1 MIDFA
6 QLGIN
11 SIQKQIK
18 PRDIFM
24 ALTEKDNKY
33 QYPRDV
39 QGEVWKQWFD
49 VRENKD
55 TIIKMNT
62 GSGKTLVAL
71 LILQSCLNEGVGPAL
86 YVVPDKYLVEQVI
99 SQAKALGIKVTDTEN
114 DLAYQRKKAILVI
127 GIQKLVNGKSIFGL
141 RKENNYSIGS
151 VVIDDMHAC
160 ISCIQEQF
168 SITVPRNNIL
178 YKSLTELFWDDMNKQ
193 AEGRFSE
200 IINSQNTFD
209 NMMVPFWAWQEKI
222 AQVYQILSANKEN
235 DVVKFKFDLIKDCL
249 KLAHCYISTKE
260 VSIIPNCTPIQ
271 KITSFDEGVAEDF
284 KAKYL
289 SLKEQGIKGLVI
301 DLRDNGGGLV
311 AEALKIVDY
320 IVPKDQTALI
330 TVDKEGKEEISKTK
344 EDAIITEPIVLLV
357 NSSSASASEIM
368 AGALKDLKC
377 ATIVGTKTYGKGVIQ
392 QLLTL
397 SNGAGLKITVEE
409 YYTPNKTKINKV
421 GITPDY
427 EILLETSITREPTD
441 ANDTQLNKAKEI
453 LKAKIEN

>member
-1 MIDFA
+1 MEEDNKYIKRQKIYKIIMLMILTAFVTSILTAIYIVKLDGNTQTTNNSGVSSILNVLTSDSNLTKSLKGIETIVKSKYLNESDIDETSA
-6 QLGIN
+6 IDGAIEGYIN
-11 SIQKQIK
+11 SLGDEYAEYIPADKMKEYTEGIMGNFVGIGIYMVK
-18 PRDIFM
+18 N
-24 ALTEKDNKY
+24 TEKDL
-33 QYPRDV
+33 V
-39 QGEVWKQWFD
+39 QVLSPI
-49 VRENKD
+49 RE
-55 TIIKMNT
+55 
-62 GSGKTLVAL
+62 S
-71 LILQSCLNEGVGPAL
+71 PA
-86 YVVPDKYLVEQVI
+86 E
-99 SQAKALGIKVTDTEN
+99 KAGIKAGDLITKVNGVSYTADQMSEMANTIKGEEGSKVTIEVLRGEQILTFEVIREKVNTNPVYSEKLEN
-114 DLAYQRKKAILVI
+114 DI
-127 GIQKLVNGKSIFGL
+127 GYL
-141 RKENNYSIGS
+141 E
-151 VVIDDMHAC
+151 
-160 ISCIQEQF
+160 
-168 SITVPRNNIL
+168 
-178 YKSLTELFWDDMNKQ
+178 
-193 AEGRFSE
+193 
-200 IINSQNTFD
+200 
-209 NMMVPFWAWQEKI
+209 
-222 AQVYQILSANKEN
+222 
-235 DVVKFKFDLIKDCL
+235 
-249 KLAHCYISTKE
+249 
-260 VSIIPNCTPIQ
+260 
-271 KITSFDEGVAEDF
+271 ITSFDEGVAEDF

-330 TVDKEGKEEISKTK
+330 TVDKDGKEEISKTK

>member
-1 MIDFA
+1 MEEDNKYIKRQKIYKIIMLMILTAFVTSILTAIYIVKLDGNTQTTNNSGVSSILNVLTSDSNLTKSLKGIETIVKSKYLNESDIDETSA
-6 QLGIN
+6 IDGAIEGYIN
-11 SIQKQIK
+11 SLGDEYAEYIPADKMKEYTEGIMGNFVGIGIYMVK
-18 PRDIFM
+18 N
-24 ALTEKDNKY
+24 TEKDL
-33 QYPRDV
+33 V
-39 QGEVWKQWFD
+39 QVLSPI
-49 VRENKD
+49 RE
-55 TIIKMNT
+55 
-62 GSGKTLVAL
+62 S
-71 LILQSCLNEGVGPAL
+71 PA
-86 YVVPDKYLVEQVI
+86 E
-99 SQAKALGIKVTDTEN
+99 KAGIKAGDLITKVNGVSYTADQMSEMANTIKGEEGSKVTIEVLRGEQILTFEVTREKVNTNPVYSEKLEN
-114 DLAYQRKKAILVI
+114 DI
-127 GIQKLVNGKSIFGL
+127 GYL
-141 RKENNYSIGS
+141 E
-151 VVIDDMHAC
+151 
-160 ISCIQEQF
+160 
-168 SITVPRNNIL
+168 
-178 YKSLTELFWDDMNKQ
+178 
-193 AEGRFSE
+193 
-200 IINSQNTFD
+200 
-209 NMMVPFWAWQEKI
+209 
-222 AQVYQILSANKEN
+222 
-235 DVVKFKFDLIKDCL
+235 
-249 KLAHCYISTKE
+249 
-260 VSIIPNCTPIQ
+260 
-271 KITSFDEGVAEDF
+271 ITSFDEGVAEDF

-427 EILLETSITREPTD
+427 EILLETSITREPTG

>member
-1 MIDFA
+1 MEEDNKYIKRQKIYKIIMLMILTAFVTSILTAIYRVKLDGNTQTTNNSGVSSILNVLTSDSNLTKSLKGIETIVKSKYLNESDIDETSA
-6 QLGIN
+6 IDGAIEGYIN
-11 SIQKQIK
+11 SLGDEYAEYIPADKMKEYTEGIMGNFVGIGIYMVK
-18 PRDIFM
+18 N
-24 ALTEKDNKY
+24 TEKDL
-33 QYPRDV
+33 V
-39 QGEVWKQWFD
+39 QVLSPI
-49 VRENKD
+49 RE
-55 TIIKMNT
+55 
-62 GSGKTLVAL
+62 S
-71 LILQSCLNEGVGPAL
+71 PA
-86 YVVPDKYLVEQVI
+86 E
-99 SQAKALGIKVTDTEN
+99 KAGIKAGDLITKVNGVSYTADQMSEMANTIKGEEGSKVTIEVLRGEQILTFEVTREKVNTNPVYSEKLEN
-114 DLAYQRKKAILVI
+114 DI
-127 GIQKLVNGKSIFGL
+127 GYL
-141 RKENNYSIGS
+141 E
-151 VVIDDMHAC
+151 
-160 ISCIQEQF
+160 
-168 SITVPRNNIL
+168 
-178 YKSLTELFWDDMNKQ
+178 
-193 AEGRFSE
+193 
-200 IINSQNTFD
+200 
-209 NMMVPFWAWQEKI
+209 
-222 AQVYQILSANKEN
+222 
-235 DVVKFKFDLIKDCL
+235 
-249 KLAHCYISTKE
+249 
-260 VSIIPNCTPIQ
+260 
-271 KITSFDEGVAEDF
+271 ITSFDEGVAEDF

-330 TVDKEGKEEISKTK
+330 TVDKDGKEEISKTK

>member
-1 MIDFA
+1 MEEDNKYIKRQKIYKIIMLMILTAFVTSILTAIYIVKLDGNTQTTNNSGVSSILNVLTSDSNLTKSLKGIETIVKSKYLNESDIDETSA
-6 QLGIN
+6 IDGAIEGYIN
-11 SIQKQIK
+11 SLGDEYAEYIPADKMKEYTEGIMGNFVGIGIYMVK
-18 PRDIFM
+18 N
-24 ALTEKDNKY
+24 TEKDL
-33 QYPRDV
+33 V
-39 QGEVWKQWFD
+39 QVLSPI
-49 VRENKD
+49 RE
-55 TIIKMNT
+55 
-62 GSGKTLVAL
+62 S
-71 LILQSCLNEGVGPAL
+71 PA
-86 YVVPDKYLVEQVI
+86 E
-99 SQAKALGIKVTDTEN
+99 KAGIKAGDLMTKVNGVSYTADQMSEMANTIKGEEGSKVTIEVLRGEQILTFEVIREKVNTNPVYSEKLEN
-114 DLAYQRKKAILVI
+114 DI
-127 GIQKLVNGKSIFGL
+127 GYL
-141 RKENNYSIGS
+141 E
-151 VVIDDMHAC
+151 
-160 ISCIQEQF
+160 
-168 SITVPRNNIL
+168 
-178 YKSLTELFWDDMNKQ
+178 
-193 AEGRFSE
+193 
-200 IINSQNTFD
+200 
-209 NMMVPFWAWQEKI
+209 
-222 AQVYQILSANKEN
+222 
-235 DVVKFKFDLIKDCL
+235 
-249 KLAHCYISTKE
+249 
-260 VSIIPNCTPIQ
+260 
-271 KITSFDEGVAEDF
+271 ITSFDEGVAEDF

-330 TVDKEGKEEISKTK
+330 TVDKDGKEEISKTK

>member
-1 MIDFA
+1 MEEDNKYIKRQKIYKIIMLMILTAFVTSILTAIYIVKLDGNTQTTNNSGVSSILNVLTSDSNLTKSLKGIETIVKSKYLNESDIDETSA
-6 QLGIN
+6 IDGAIEGYIN
-11 SIQKQIK
+11 SLGDEYAEYIPADKMKEYTEGIMGNFVGIGIYMVK
-18 PRDIFM
+18 N
-24 ALTEKDNKY
+24 TEKDL
-33 QYPRDV
+33 V
-39 QGEVWKQWFD
+39 QVLSPI
-49 VRENKD
+49 RE
-55 TIIKMNT
+55 
-62 GSGKTLVAL
+62 S
-71 LILQSCLNEGVGPAL
+71 PA
-86 YVVPDKYLVEQVI
+86 E
-99 SQAKALGIKVTDTEN
+99 KAGIKAGDLITKVNGVSYTSDQMSEMANTIKGEEGSKVTIEVLRGEQILTFEVTREKVNTNPVYSEKLEN
-114 DLAYQRKKAILVI
+114 DI
-127 GIQKLVNGKSIFGL
+127 GYL
-141 RKENNYSIGS
+141 E
-151 VVIDDMHAC
+151 
-160 ISCIQEQF
+160 
-168 SITVPRNNIL
+168 
-178 YKSLTELFWDDMNKQ
+178 
-193 AEGRFSE
+193 
-200 IINSQNTFD
+200 
-209 NMMVPFWAWQEKI
+209 
-222 AQVYQILSANKEN
+222 
-235 DVVKFKFDLIKDCL
+235 
-249 KLAHCYISTKE
+249 
-260 VSIIPNCTPIQ
+260 
-271 KITSFDEGVAEDF
+271 ITSFDEGVAEDF

-330 TVDKEGKEEISKTK
+330 TVDKDGKEEISKTK

-368 AGALKDLKC
+368 AGALKDLKS

>member
-1 MIDFA
+1 MEEDNKYIKRQKIYKIIMLMILTAFVTSILTAIYIVKLDGNTQTTNNSGVSSILNVLTSDSNLTKSLKGIETIVKSKYLNESDIDETSA
-6 QLGIN
+6 IDGAIEGYIN
-11 SIQKQIK
+11 SLGDEYAEYIPADKMKEYTEGIMGNFVGIGIYMVK
-18 PRDIFM
+18 N
-24 ALTEKDNKY
+24 TEKDL
-33 QYPRDV
+33 V
-39 QGEVWKQWFD
+39 QVLSPI
-49 VRENKD
+49 RE
-55 TIIKMNT
+55 
-62 GSGKTLVAL
+62 S
-71 LILQSCLNEGVGPAL
+71 PA
-86 YVVPDKYLVEQVI
+86 E
-99 SQAKALGIKVTDTEN
+99 KAGIKAGDLITKVNGVSYTADQMSEMANTIKGEEGSKVTIEVLRGEQILTFEVTREKVNTNPVYSEKLEN
-114 DLAYQRKKAILVI
+114 DI
-127 GIQKLVNGKSIFGL
+127 GYL
-141 RKENNYSIGS
+141 E
-151 VVIDDMHAC
+151 
-160 ISCIQEQF
+160 
-168 SITVPRNNIL
+168 
-178 YKSLTELFWDDMNKQ
+178 
-193 AEGRFSE
+193 
-200 IINSQNTFD
+200 
-209 NMMVPFWAWQEKI
+209 
-222 AQVYQILSANKEN
+222 
-235 DVVKFKFDLIKDCL
+235 
-249 KLAHCYISTKE
+249 
-260 VSIIPNCTPIQ
+260 
-271 KITSFDEGVAEDF
+271 ITSFDEGVAEDF

-330 TVDKEGKEEISKTK
+330 TVDKDGKEEISKTK

-377 ATIVGTKTYGKGVIQ
+377 ATKVGTKTYGKGVIQ

>member
-1 MIDFA
+1 MEEDNKYIKRQKIYKIIMLMILTAFVTSILTAIYIVKLDGNTQTTNNSGVSSILNVLTSDSNLTKSLKGIETIVKSKYLNESDIDETSA
-6 QLGIN
+6 IDGAIEGYIN
-11 SIQKQIK
+11 SLGDEYAEYIPADKMKEYTEGIMGNFVGIGIYMVK
-18 PRDIFM
+18 N
-24 ALTEKDNKY
+24 TEKDL
-33 QYPRDV
+33 V
-39 QGEVWKQWFD
+39 QVLSPI
-49 VRENKD
+49 RE
-55 TIIKMNT
+55 
-62 GSGKTLVAL
+62 S
-71 LILQSCLNEGVGPAL
+71 PA
-86 YVVPDKYLVEQVI
+86 E
-99 SQAKALGIKVTDTEN
+99 KAGIKAGDLITKVNGVSYTADQMSEMANTIKGEEGSKVTIEVLRGEQILTFEVTREKVNTNPVYSEKLEN
-114 DLAYQRKKAILVI
+114 DI
-127 GIQKLVNGKSIFGL
+127 GYL
-141 RKENNYSIGS
+141 E
-151 VVIDDMHAC
+151 
-160 ISCIQEQF
+160 
-168 SITVPRNNIL
+168 
-178 YKSLTELFWDDMNKQ
+178 
-193 AEGRFSE
+193 
-200 IINSQNTFD
+200 
-209 NMMVPFWAWQEKI
+209 
-222 AQVYQILSANKEN
+222 
-235 DVVKFKFDLIKDCL
+235 
-249 KLAHCYISTKE
+249 
-260 VSIIPNCTPIQ
+260 
-271 KITSFDEGVAEDF
+271 ITSFDEGVAEDF

-330 TVDKEGKEEISKTK
+330 TADKDGKEEISKTK

>member
-1 MIDFA
+1 MAKAKFERT
-6 QLGIN
+6 
-11 SIQKQIK
+11 K
-18 PRDIFM
+18 PHVNI
-24 ALTEKDNKY
+24 
-33 QYPRDV
+33 
-39 QGEVWKQWFD
+39 G
-49 VRENKD
+49 
-55 TIIKMNT
+55 TI
-62 GSGKTLVAL
+62 GHVDHGKTTTTA
-71 LILQSCLNEGVGPAL
+71 
-86 YVVPDKYLVEQVI
+86 
-99 SQAKALGIKVTDTEN
+99 
-114 DLAYQRKKAILVI
+114 AI
-127 GIQKLVNGKSIFGL
+127 
-141 RKENNYSIGS
+141 
-151 VVIDDMHAC
+151 
-160 ISCIQEQF
+160 
-168 SITVPRNNIL
+168 T
-178 YKSLTELFWDDMNKQ
+178 
-193 AEGRFSE
+193 
-200 IINSQNTFD
+200 
-209 NMMVPFWAWQEKI
+209 
-222 AQVYQILSANKEN
+222 
-235 DVVKFKFDLIKDCL
+235 
-249 KLAHCYISTKE
+249 
-260 VSIIPNCTPIQ
+260 
-271 KITSFDEGVAEDF
+271 
-284 KAKYL
+284 KYL

-330 TVDKEGKEEISKTK
+330 TVDKDGKEEISKTK

>member
-1 MIDFA
+1 MEEDNKYIKRQKIYKIIMLMILTAFVTSILTAIYIVKLDGNTQTTNNSGVSSILNVLTSDSNLTKSLKGIETIVKSKYLNESDIDETSA
-6 QLGIN
+6 IDGAIEGYIN
-11 SIQKQIK
+11 SLGDEYAEYIPADKMKEYTEGIMGNFVGIGIYMVK
-18 PRDIFM
+18 N
-24 ALTEKDNKY
+24 TEKDL
-33 QYPRDV
+33 V
-39 QGEVWKQWFD
+39 QVLSPI
-49 VRENKD
+49 RE
-55 TIIKMNT
+55 
-62 GSGKTLVAL
+62 S
-71 LILQSCLNEGVGPAL
+71 PA
-86 YVVPDKYLVEQVI
+86 E
-99 SQAKALGIKVTDTEN
+99 KAGIKAGDSITKVNGVSYTADQMSEMANTIKGEEGSKVTIEVLRGEQILTFEVTREKVNTNPVYSEKLEN
-114 DLAYQRKKAILVI
+114 DI
-127 GIQKLVNGKSIFGL
+127 GYL
-141 RKENNYSIGS
+141 E
-151 VVIDDMHAC
+151 
-160 ISCIQEQF
+160 
-168 SITVPRNNIL
+168 
-178 YKSLTELFWDDMNKQ
+178 
-193 AEGRFSE
+193 
-200 IINSQNTFD
+200 
-209 NMMVPFWAWQEKI
+209 
-222 AQVYQILSANKEN
+222 
-235 DVVKFKFDLIKDCL
+235 
-249 KLAHCYISTKE
+249 
-260 VSIIPNCTPIQ
+260 
-271 KITSFDEGVAEDF
+271 ITSFDEGVAEDF

-330 TVDKEGKEEISKTK
+330 TVDKDGKEEISKTK

-357 NSSSASASEIM
+357 NSSSASASEIL

>member
-1 MIDFA
+1 MEEDNKYIKRQKIYKIIMLMILTAFVTSILTAIYIVKLDGNTQTTNNSGVSSILNA
-6 QLGIN
+6 LTSDSNLTKSLKGIETIVKNKYLNVSDIDETSAIDGAIEGYIN
-11 SIQKQIK
+11 SLGDEYAEYIPADKMKEYTESIMGNFVGIGIYMVK
-18 PRDIFM
+18 N
-24 ALTEKDNKY
+24 TEKDL
-33 QYPRDV
+33 V
-39 QGEVWKQWFD
+39 QVLSPI
-49 VRENKD
+49 RE
-55 TIIKMNT
+55 
-62 GSGKTLVAL
+62 S
-71 LILQSCLNEGVGPAL
+71 PA
-86 YVVPDKYLVEQVI
+86 E
-99 SQAKALGIKVTDTEN
+99 KAGIKAGDLITKVNGVSYTADQMSEMANTIKGEEGSKVTIEVLRGEQILTFEVTREKVNTNPVYSEKLEN
-114 DLAYQRKKAILVI
+114 DI
-127 GIQKLVNGKSIFGL
+127 GYL
-141 RKENNYSIGS
+141 E
-151 VVIDDMHAC
+151 
-160 ISCIQEQF
+160 
-168 SITVPRNNIL
+168 
-178 YKSLTELFWDDMNKQ
+178 
-193 AEGRFSE
+193 
-200 IINSQNTFD
+200 
-209 NMMVPFWAWQEKI
+209 
-222 AQVYQILSANKEN
+222 
-235 DVVKFKFDLIKDCL
+235 
-249 KLAHCYISTKE
+249 
-260 VSIIPNCTPIQ
+260 
-271 KITSFDEGVAEDF
+271 ITSFDEGVAEDF

>member
-1 MIDFA
+1 MEEDNKYIKRQKIYKIIMLMILTAFVTSILTAIYIVKLDGNTQTTNNSRVSSILNVLTSDSNLTKSLKGIETIVKSKYLNESDIDETSA
-6 QLGIN
+6 IDGAIEGYIN
-11 SIQKQIK
+11 SLGDEYAEYIPADKMKEYTEGIMGNFVGIGIYMVK
-18 PRDIFM
+18 N
-24 ALTEKDNKY
+24 TEKDL
-33 QYPRDV
+33 V
-39 QGEVWKQWFD
+39 QVLSPI
-49 VRENKD
+49 RE
-55 TIIKMNT
+55 
-62 GSGKTLVAL
+62 S
-71 LILQSCLNEGVGPAL
+71 PA
-86 YVVPDKYLVEQVI
+86 E
-99 SQAKALGIKVTDTEN
+99 KAGIKAGDLITKVNGVSYTADQMSEMANTIKGEEGSKVTIEVLRGEQILTFEVTREKVNTNPVYSEKLEN
-114 DLAYQRKKAILVI
+114 DI
-127 GIQKLVNGKSIFGL
+127 GYL
-141 RKENNYSIGS
+141 E
-151 VVIDDMHAC
+151 
-160 ISCIQEQF
+160 
-168 SITVPRNNIL
+168 
-178 YKSLTELFWDDMNKQ
+178 
-193 AEGRFSE
+193 
-200 IINSQNTFD
+200 
-209 NMMVPFWAWQEKI
+209 
-222 AQVYQILSANKEN
+222 
-235 DVVKFKFDLIKDCL
+235 
-249 KLAHCYISTKE
+249 
-260 VSIIPNCTPIQ
+260 
-271 KITSFDEGVAEDF
+271 ITSFDEGVAEDF

-311 AEALKIVDY
+311 TEALKIVDY

-330 TVDKEGKEEISKTK
+330 TVDKDGKEEISKTK

>member
-1 MIDFA
+1 MEEDNKYIKRQKIYKIIMLMILTAFVTSILTARYRVKLDGNTQTA
-6 QLGIN
+6 NKSGVSSILNVLTSDSNLTKSLKGIETIVKSKYLNESDIDETSAIDGAIEGYIN
-11 SIQKQIK
+11 SLGDEYAEYIPADKMKEYTEGIMGNFVGIGIYMVK
-18 PRDIFM
+18 N
-24 ALTEKDNKY
+24 TEKDL
-33 QYPRDV
+33 V
-39 QGEVWKQWFD
+39 QVLSPI
-49 VRENKD
+49 RE
-55 TIIKMNT
+55 
-62 GSGKTLVAL
+62 S
-71 LILQSCLNEGVGPAL
+71 PA
-86 YVVPDKYLVEQVI
+86 E
-99 SQAKALGIKVTDTEN
+99 KAGIKAGDLITKVNGVSYTADQMSEMANTIKGEEGSKVTIEVLRGEQILTFEVTREKVNTNPVYSEKLEN
-114 DLAYQRKKAILVI
+114 DI
-127 GIQKLVNGKSIFGL
+127 GYL
-141 RKENNYSIGS
+141 E
-151 VVIDDMHAC
+151 
-160 ISCIQEQF
+160 
-168 SITVPRNNIL
+168 
-178 YKSLTELFWDDMNKQ
+178 
-193 AEGRFSE
+193 
-200 IINSQNTFD
+200 
-209 NMMVPFWAWQEKI
+209 
-222 AQVYQILSANKEN
+222 
-235 DVVKFKFDLIKDCL
+235 
-249 KLAHCYISTKE
+249 
-260 VSIIPNCTPIQ
+260 
-271 KITSFDEGVAEDF
+271 ITSFDEGVAEDF

-330 TVDKEGKEEISKTK
+330 TVDKDGKEEISKTK

>member
-1 MIDFA
+1 MEEDNKYIKRQKIYKIIMLMILTAFVTSILTAIYIVKLDGNTQTTNNSGVSSRLNVLTSDSNLTKSLKGIETIVKSKYLNESDIDETSA
-6 QLGIN
+6 IDGAIEGYIN
-11 SIQKQIK
+11 SLGDEYAEYIPADKMKEYTEGIMGNFVGIGIYMVK
-18 PRDIFM
+18 N
-24 ALTEKDNKY
+24 TEKDL
-33 QYPRDV
+33 V
-39 QGEVWKQWFD
+39 QVLSPI
-49 VRENKD
+49 RE
-55 TIIKMNT
+55 
-62 GSGKTLVAL
+62 S
-71 LILQSCLNEGVGPAL
+71 PA
-86 YVVPDKYLVEQVI
+86 E
-99 SQAKALGIKVTDTEN
+99 KAGIKAGDLITKVNGVSYTADQMSEMANTIKGEEGSKVPIEVLRGEQILTFEVTREKVNTNPVYSEKLEN
-114 DLAYQRKKAILVI
+114 DI
-127 GIQKLVNGKSIFGL
+127 GYL
-141 RKENNYSIGS
+141 E
-151 VVIDDMHAC
+151 
-160 ISCIQEQF
+160 
-168 SITVPRNNIL
+168 
-178 YKSLTELFWDDMNKQ
+178 
-193 AEGRFSE
+193 
-200 IINSQNTFD
+200 
-209 NMMVPFWAWQEKI
+209 
-222 AQVYQILSANKEN
+222 
-235 DVVKFKFDLIKDCL
+235 
-249 KLAHCYISTKE
+249 
-260 VSIIPNCTPIQ
+260 
-271 KITSFDEGVAEDF
+271 ITSFDEGVAEDF

-330 TVDKEGKEEISKTK
+330 TVDKDGKEEISKTK

>member
-1 MIDFA
+1 MEEDNKYIKRQKIYKIIMLMILTAFVTSILTAIYIVKLDGNTQTTNNSGVSSRLNVLTSDSNLTKSLKGIETIVKSKYLNESDIDETSA
-6 QLGIN
+6 IDGAIEGYIN
-11 SIQKQIK
+11 SLGDEYAEYIPADKMKEYTEGIMGNFVGIGIYMVK
-18 PRDIFM
+18 N
-24 ALTEKDNKY
+24 TEKDL
-33 QYPRDV
+33 V
-39 QGEVWKQWFD
+39 QVLSPI
-49 VRENKD
+49 RE
-55 TIIKMNT
+55 
-62 GSGKTLVAL
+62 S
-71 LILQSCLNEGVGPAL
+71 PA
-86 YVVPDKYLVEQVI
+86 E
-99 SQAKALGIKVTDTEN
+99 KAGIKAGDLITKVNGVSYTADQMSEMANTIKGEEGSKVTIEVLRGEQILTFEVTREKVNTNPVYSEKLEN
-114 DLAYQRKKAILVI
+114 DI
-127 GIQKLVNGKSIFGL
+127 GYL
-141 RKENNYSIGS
+141 E
-151 VVIDDMHAC
+151 
-160 ISCIQEQF
+160 
-168 SITVPRNNIL
+168 
-178 YKSLTELFWDDMNKQ
+178 
-193 AEGRFSE
+193 
-200 IINSQNTFD
+200 
-209 NMMVPFWAWQEKI
+209 
-222 AQVYQILSANKEN
+222 
-235 DVVKFKFDLIKDCL
+235 
-249 KLAHCYISTKE
+249 
-260 VSIIPNCTPIQ
+260 
-271 KITSFDEGVAEDF
+271 ITSFDEGVAEDF

-330 TVDKEGKEEISKTK
+330 TVDKDGKEEISKTK

-368 AGALKDLKC
+368 AGALKDLN
-377 ATIVGTKTYGKGVIQ
+377 AAQIVGTKTYGKGVIQ